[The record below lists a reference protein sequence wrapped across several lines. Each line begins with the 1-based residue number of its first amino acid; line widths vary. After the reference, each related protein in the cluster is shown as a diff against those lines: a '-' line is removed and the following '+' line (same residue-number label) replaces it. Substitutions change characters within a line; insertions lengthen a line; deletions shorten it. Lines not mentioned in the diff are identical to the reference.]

1 MLSPYVS
8 AIISFFIPGLGQICK
23 GEIIKGIILFI
34 IAAIIFI
41 VLKTY
46 LTQNIGLIYIYNLFT
61 AYEEYR
67 KKLNG

>member
-8 AIISFFIPGLGQICK
+8 ATISFFIPGLGQICK
-23 GEIIKGIILFI
+23 GELVKGIILFI

-46 LTQNIGLIYIYNLFT
+46 WIQDIGLIYIYSLFT
-61 AYEEYR
+61 AYEAYR
-67 KKLNG
+67 RN

>member
-8 AIISFFIPGLGQICK
+8 ATISFFIPGLGQICK
-23 GEIIKGIILFI
+23 GELVKGIILFV

-46 LTQNIGLIYIYNLFT
+46 LIQDIGLIYIYSLFT
-61 AYEEYR
+61 AYESYR
-67 KKLNG
+67 RN

>member
-8 AIISFFIPGLGQICK
+8 ATISFFIPGLGQICK
-23 GEIIKGIILFI
+23 GELVKGIILFI

-46 LTQNIGLIYIYNLFT
+46 LIQDIGLIYIYSLFT
-61 AYEEYR
+61 AYEAYR
-67 KKLNG
+67 RN

>member
-8 AIISFFIPGLGQICK
+8 ATISFFIPGLGQICK
-23 GEIIKGIILFI
+23 GELVKGIILFI

-46 LTQNIGLIYIYNLFT
+46 VIQDIGLIYIYSLFT
-61 AYEEYR
+61 AYEAYR
-67 KKLNG
+67 RN

>member
-23 GEIIKGIILFI
+23 GELVKGIILFI

-46 LTQNIGLIYIYNLFT
+46 WIQDIGLIYIYSLFT
-61 AYEEYR
+61 AYEAYR
-67 KKLNG
+67 RN

>member
-8 AIISFFIPGLGQICK
+8 ATISLFIPGLGQICK
-23 GEIIKGIILFI
+23 GELVKGIILFI

-46 LTQNIGLIYIYNLFT
+46 WIQDIGLIYIYSLFT
-61 AYEEYR
+61 AYEAYR
-67 KKLNG
+67 RN

>member
-8 AIISFFIPGLGQICK
+8 ATISFFIPGLGQICK
-23 GEIIKGIILFI
+23 GELVKGIILFI

-46 LTQNIGLIYIYNLFT
+46 LIQNIGLIYIYSLFT
-61 AYEEYR
+61 AYEAYR
-67 KKLNG
+67 GKLNG